1 MKKHAFST
9 LRRLYFASTLLLLYA
24 GIPPAKAQSPTP
36 DSLIRYKWEIATD
49 LLWLIDKNTVPRFSI
64 FGRMNITTKTGKH
77 RAWRLRLATDFS
89 KVDSTQINNSTPTDI
104 DQFDGFL
111 AAGYEWQK
119 VRKKFTYFY
128 GTDLLFS
135 YLSFRYETNSISRQ
149 DGFQSKID
157 DWSLGLVGFFGVKYF
172 ISSHFSVSTESS
184 LSLLYN
190 SFDRRNSSG
199 TVMFPN
205 GTRNSVDRNEL
216 LVRINPLYVLNI
228 SYHF

>member
-1 MKKHAFST
+1 MMKKHHFSPLGKLCLAT
-9 LRRLYFASTLLLLYA
+9 MLLLLYA

-36 DSLIRYKWEIATD
+36 DSLTRYKWEIATD
-49 LLWLIDKNTVPRFSI
+49 LLWLIDKNTVPRFSV
-64 FGRMNITTKTGKH
+64 FGRKNITTKDGKH

-111 AAGYEWQK
+111 AVGYEWQK

-135 YLSFRYETNSISRQ
+135 YLSFKYETNNIIAQ
-149 DGFQSKID
+149 QGFRSKID

-172 ISSHFSVSTESS
+172 ISSQLSVSTESS
-184 LSLLYN
+184 LSILYN
-190 SFDRRNSSG
+190 SFDRRNSS
-199 TVMFPN
+199 FP
-205 GTRNSVDRNEL
+205 GGSRNSVDRNEL
-216 LVRINPLYVLNI
+216 LVRINPLYVLNV